1 MLKYAATASA
11 AALLCTGFASA
22 GLAAG
27 ELGEVQSQN
36 GHEFACTGVGDAQQE
51 LAKWDRFPLK
61 LVFTNVDGDYV
72 ANVAVTLKDADGQ
85 VLVETDCDAPWF
97 VADVEEGEYTADLT
111 AHGDYEKAVTFTVEG
126 DQQTRV
132 VVPYDETTDT

>member
-72 ANVAVTLKDADGQ
+72 ANVAVTLKDADG
-85 VLVETDCDAPWF
+85 
-97 VADVEEGEYTADLT
+97 
-111 AHGDYEKAVTFTVEG
+111 
-126 DQQTRV
+126 
-132 VVPYDETTDT
+132 